1 MSTLTRNN
9 TATGIFFLSDT
20 GDSPVVLGGTEL
32 GLNGGIGYCK
42 KHYERSIN
50 VQFRSDATL
59 STFYGGLTDAN
70 GGEVIVDGLTYYL
83 TSAFKPT
90 WTEDVYDGSHVYE
103 GTLDLIRWV

>member
-9 TATGIFFLSDT
+9 TATGISFLSDT

-42 KHYERSIN
+42 KHWERSID
-50 VQFRSDATL
+50 VQFRSDASL
-59 STFYGGLTDAN
+59 NTFYTGLTDAN

-83 TSAFKPT
+83 SAPFKPK
-90 WTEDVYDGSHVYE
+90 WIEDVYDGSHVYE
-103 GTLDLIRWV
+103 GALELIRWE

>member
-1 MSTLTRNN
+1 MSTLTRLN

-20 GDSPVVLGGTEL
+20 GDSPVALGGAEM

-42 KHYERSIN
+42 LHHERSIN
-50 VQFRSDATL
+50 AQFRSDATMA
-59 STFYGGLTDAN
+59 TFYNGLTAAN

-90 WTEDVYDGSHVYE
+90 WTEDVYTGEHVYE
-103 GTLDLIRWV
+103 GALDLIRWE